1 MVKIYLLPADEGDFI
16 WIRYGKGEKYAN
28 IIVDGGTKSSGKE
41 YAEVIENIAERGEKV
56 EALVLPHIDYDLKL
70 RTLISAYSPSANP
83 ILNVGSLS

>member
-1 MVKIYLLPADEGDFI
+1 MVKIYLLPADEGNFI
-16 WIRYGKGEKYAN
+16 WLRYGKGEKYAN

-70 RTLISAYSPSANP
+70 RTLISAYAP
-83 ILNVGSLS
+83 